1 MKTIIILIIIILL
14 ILFCIPS
21 KEKFYGNLLY
31 PGVHAYHQDS
41 YNYGLHGTKRR
52 NHLNLGKFSD
62 YIPVINHI
70 IL

>member
-1 MKTIIILIIIILL
+1 MKTIIILVIIILF

-21 KEKFYGNLLY
+21 KEKFYGSI
-31 PGVHAYHQDS
+31 HQYHKDS
-41 YNYGLHGTKRR
+41 YCHGLHGTKRR
-52 NHLNLGKFSD
+52 NHLHLGRFSD